1 MSDSVRILLIED
13 DDGKRQSIETVLSR
27 EVPNATILCAHS
39 VRSALDHVVNERF
52 QLILADM
59 SLPTYDI
66 LDRKSGGTPRPF
78 GGIEVFEQIER
89 LEHLIPILVVTSYP
103 SLSDGKQSLRF
114 EDLEVQLKRD
124 FPQLFAGLIYFD
136 FAYSDW
142 DRLLSKYLSQLKQ
155 LGKL

>member
-1 MSDSVRILLIED
+1 MSASFRILLIED
-13 DDGKRQSIETVLSR
+13 DDGKRQSIDTVLKR
-27 EVPNATILCAHS
+27 EVPNATIVSAHS
-39 VRSALDHVVNERF
+39 VRSALDQVIAGDF

-59 SLPTYDI
+59 SLPTFDI

-89 LEHLIPILVVTSYP
+89 LELLVPILVVTSYP
-103 SLSDGKQSLRF
+103 ALSDGKQSLRF

-142 DRLLSKYLSQLKQ
+142 DRLLTKHLSQLIK
-155 LGKL
+155 

>member
-1 MSDSVRILLIED
+1 MSPAVRILLIED
-13 DDGKRQSIETVLSR
+13 DDGKRQSIETVLKR
-27 EVPNATILCAHS
+27 EVPHTTIVSAHS
-39 VRSALDHVVNERF
+39 VRSALDHVSSGQF

-89 LEHLIPILVVTSYP
+89 LELVIPILVVTSYP
-103 SLSDGKQSLRF
+103 AFSDGKQSLRF
-114 EDLEVQLKRD
+114 EDLAVQLKRD

-136 FAYSDW
+136 FAYSEW
-142 DRLLSKYLSQLKQ
+142 DHFLSEYLSKLIK
-155 LGKL
+155 